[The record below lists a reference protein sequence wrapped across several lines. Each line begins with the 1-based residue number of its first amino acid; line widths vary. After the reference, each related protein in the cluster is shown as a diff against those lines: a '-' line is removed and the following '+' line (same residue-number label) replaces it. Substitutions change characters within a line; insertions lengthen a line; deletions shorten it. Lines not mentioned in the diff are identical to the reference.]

1 MNRSAGRAPIMNCPL
16 TAGTTFAANDDRE
29 NCRRSVEPTF
39 HLSVRPEQGYGI
51 CVATSTGAYG

>member
-29 NCRRSVEPTF
+29 KLSAQRRTD
-39 HLSVRPEQGYGI
+39 LSPFG
-51 CVATSTGAYG
+51 SP